1 VRASRPPSRGFGAAG
16 SDAATAMNI
25 SIFPFADSL
34 VTHWDSPAVLIGKLA
49 VIAALVALNGFFVA
63 CEFAI
68 IKVRASQLD
77 ALAEE
82 GDARAR
88 FAKYIRGH
96 LDAYLSATQLG
107 ITVASL
113 ALGWIGE
120 QFLVQMLQPFFALL
134 HIYSH
139 AFVTSVSVALAFV
152 GITFLHIVF
161 GELGPKYT
169 AIADPL
175 PVALR
180 LVRPLGAFYVL
191 FKPAIW
197 LLHKSSNFLLQKVL
211 RRQPVT
217 STELAHTEEEL
228 RLILDQSEKSEEVSP
243 LGRDLLTNVLDL
255 RRRVVRDIMTPRGDV
270 VYLDVEEDFE
280 TNITKALDSRHTRFP
295 LCRENLDNTIGLIHI
310 KELVPM
316 MRDPNPDLMRIK
328 RELIPVPEMM
338 ALEKLLNLFL
348 TRHAHLAIVVDEFGG
363 TVGMVTLEN
372 VLEELVG
379 DIQDEFDT
387 DKEEFR
393 KINANE
399 FTVDGALG
407 LYELNDLAKLEL
419 ESADVSTVGGYV
431 THLLGHLPKQGEQVK
446 IDNYLVT
453 VSQTDSRRVRQLH
466 FKKLSDKSEA
476 VTATK
481 PDVAL

>member
-1 VRASRPPSRGFGAAG
+1 MDFFLLFFVVAKPIAEA
-16 SDAATAMNI
+16 
-25 SIFPFADSL
+25 L
-34 VTHWDSPAVLIGKLA
+34 VTHWDSPGILIAKLA
-49 VIAALVALNGFFVA
+49 VIGALVGLNGFFVA

-68 IKVRASQLD
+68 VKVRASQLD

-82 GDARAR
+82 GNARAI
-88 FAKYIRGH
+88 FAKHVRAH

-107 ITVASL
+107 ITLASL

-120 QFLVQMLQPFFALL
+120 QFLAQMLQPIFALVNI
-134 HIYSH
+134 HSH
-139 AFVTSVSVALAFV
+139 AFVTSVSVALAFA

-169 AIADPL
+169 AIANPL

-180 LVRPLGAFYVL
+180 LVRPLGAFYIV

-197 LLHKSSNFLLQKVL
+197 LLHKSSNFLLQTLL
-211 RRQPVT
+211 RRQPIAT
-217 STELAHTEEEL
+217 TDLAHSEEEL
-228 RLILDQSEKSEEVSP
+228 RLILEQSEKSEEVSA
-243 LGRDLLTNVLDL
+243 LGRKLVFNVLDL
-255 RRRVVRDIMTPRGDV
+255 RDRVVRDIMTPRGDV
-270 VYLDVEEDFE
+270 VYLDLEDDFE
-280 TNITKALDSRHTRFP
+280 TNVKKALSSGHTRFP
-295 LCRENLDNTIGLIHI
+295 LVRGHLDNTVGLVHV
-310 KELVPM
+310 KDLLPM
-316 MRDPNPDLMRIK
+316 MRDPHPDLLRIK

-338 ALEKLLNLFL
+338 ALEKLLSLFL
-348 TRHAHLAIVVDEFGG
+348 SKHAHLAIVVDEFGG

-379 DIQDEFDT
+379 DIQDEFDA

-393 KINANE
+393 KLSESE

-407 LYELNDLAKLEL
+407 LYELNDLTGLEL
-419 ESADVSTVGGYV
+419 ESPDVSTVGGYV

-453 VSQTDSRRVRQLH
+453 VSQTDARRVRQLH
-466 FKKLSDKSEA
+466 FKRVSGKPEPT
-476 VTATK
+476 TATK
-481 PDVAL
+481 PDVAF